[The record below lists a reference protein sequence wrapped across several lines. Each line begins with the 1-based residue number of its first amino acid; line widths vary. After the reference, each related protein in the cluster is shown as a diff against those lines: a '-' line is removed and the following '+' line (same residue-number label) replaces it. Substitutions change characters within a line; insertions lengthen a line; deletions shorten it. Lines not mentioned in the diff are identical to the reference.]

1 MNETAAPIGSGRTV
15 IVGPVRYAELCGRGR
30 QLLVDNGFTLIEN
43 ESTVPWEAEQLNAV
57 IGSADAAVVGVEV
70 FDEAALRR
78 AGSLR
83 ILSRLGVGLDNIDL
97 EFARERGVDV
107 VNVPGGNAAAVA
119 ELALGLIL
127 GSLRNITRMDR
138 AVRDGQWDRYVGR
151 ELAGKTICLLG
162 FGATAQVTARRLSGF
177 GVTVRAYDPYG
188 DAGTAA
194 DLGVELVS
202 LQAAVAEA
210 DVVSVHVPHVPS
222 THHLVDDALIARM
235 QTGVV
240 IINTSRGGT
249 VDEAALL
256 RGLDSGRVAGAG
268 LDVFETEPAD
278 FRNPLFSHESVITSP
293 HAAADT
299 LEAYERIGW
308 ATAQAIVDV
317 FSGKPPANVA
327 N

>member
-1 MNETAAPIGSGRTV
+1 MRRGGM
-15 IVGPVRYAELCGRGR
+15 GGRG
-30 QLLVDNGFTLIEN
+30 G
-43 ESTVPWEAEQLNAV
+43 
-57 IGSADAAVVGVEV
+57 
-70 FDEAALRR
+70 
-78 AGSLR
+78 
-83 ILSRLGVGLDNIDL
+83 
-97 EFARERGVDV
+97 
-107 VNVPGGNAAAVA
+107 
-119 ELALGLIL
+119 
-127 GSLRNITRMDR
+127 
-138 AVRDGQWDRYVGR
+138 
-151 ELAGKTICLLG
+151 
-162 FGATAQVTARRLSGF
+162 
-177 GVTVRAYDPYG
+177 
-188 DAGTAA
+188 
-194 DLGVELVS
+194 
-202 LQAAVAEA
+202 
-210 DVVSVHVPHVPS
+210 
-222 THHLVDDALIARM
+222 HHLVDDALIARM